1 VLRVGGGSTD
11 KLVTVPGPEVWQPLS
26 KLHAATGM
34 KYILGLNFFNSD
46 VVLTRR
52 QMDAAK
58 AGLPAKSI
66 ISFEIGNEVGC
77 CRYSSGS
84 SINVEL

>member
-1 VLRVGGGSTD
+1 
-11 KLVTVPGPEVWQPLS
+11 
-26 KLHAATGM
+26 M

-46 VVLTRR
+46 VALTRR

-77 CRYSSGS
+77 CRHSSS
-84 SINVEL
+84 SSSFNFVVSTTAAAAAEM

>member
-1 VLRVGGGSTD
+1 LVLRVGGGSTD
-11 KLVTVPGPEVWQPLS
+11 KLLTVPGPEVWQPLS

-34 KYILGLNFFNSD
+34 KFILGLNFVQND
-46 VVLTRR
+46 VTLARK

-66 ISFEIGNEVGC
+66 ISFEIGNEVRSVAG
-77 CRYSSGS
+77 
-84 SINVEL
+84 N